1 MLTRWLIGGRMPM
14 ILYACIV
21 RLHDGLPLSASTDF
35 HLDKQLSDCKR
46 RLKSLSLTI
55 SQRPP
60 RGTAK
65 VCDFL
70 VHFSSAVDISSL
82 AICCAQ
88 YPSAMAFCFLDEL
101 LWEFSS
107 SYSKTTVALASRPY
121 AFLEFDKV
129 IQRVKHNYN
138 QTRDMSVGTD
148 PSPLPVFLKLDDVEE
163 KIGLMNGHVVSH
175 QQPAPN
181 YRMTPLTALGIL
193 SLTLNIMCSA
203 LSLIR
208 GVHLAEHPFQEGYEN
223 AGSVWRF

>member
-121 AFLEFDKV
+121 AFLEF
-129 IQRVKHNYN
+129 
-138 QTRDMSVGTD
+138 
-148 PSPLPVFLKLDDVEE
+148 
-163 KIGLMNGHVVSH
+163 
-175 QQPAPN
+175 APN

-208 GVHLAEHPFQEGYEN
+208 GVHLAEHPFQSR
-223 AGSVWRF
+223 GSI